1 MPAKEKIIKKL
12 PLVLLAIFASCISPM
27 VSVTNVSSPQNNAI
41 VDGKLFATAYQQRAA
56 EYRALCYQ
64 AFNIARLR
72 IDEIRHVKS
81 EKPKAI
87 MTDIDET
94 VLNNSPYQARQV
106 LQGKD
111 FESASW
117 NAWTAMAN
125 ADTVPG
131 ALHFLQYAASAGIEI
146 FYVSNRDE
154 VEREGTLKN
163 LKKFNFPNADNEH
176 LLLKGKISSKEER
189 KQSVAATHTIVL
201 LMGDNLNDLSN
212 LFEQKNAVDRMN
224 VANSFA
230 AEFGNRF
237 IVLPNPVYGDWESSL
252 YNFNRALSAA
262 QKDSV
267 LKSSL
272 FSY

>member
-1 MPAKEKIIKKL
+1 MKKFSIL
-12 PLVLLAIFASCISPM
+12 FFVFSASCIAPR
-27 VSVTNVSSPQNNAI
+27 VSITNVNPSADNTVVNA
-41 VDGKLFATAYQQRAA
+41 KLWATAYQQKAA

-64 AFNIARLR
+64 AYNIARLR
-72 IDEIRHVKS
+72 VDQIKQTKT

-94 VLNNSPYQARQV
+94 VLNNSPYQAHQA

-111 FESASW
+111 YEAASW
-117 NAWTAMAN
+117 NAWTATGN

-131 ALHFLQYAASAGIEI
+131 ALHFLQYASSIGIEI
-146 FYVSNRDE
+146 FYVTNRSE
-154 VEREGTLKN
+154 SEREGTLKN
-163 LKKFNFPNADNEH
+163 LKKFNFPNADQNH
-176 LLLKGKISSKEER
+176 LLLKGTISSKEER
-189 KQSVAATHTIVL
+189 KQSIAATHDIVL

-212 LFEQKNAVDRMN
+212 LFERKNPGERMD

-230 AEFGNRF
+230 AEFGNKF

-252 YNFNRALSAA
+252 YHYNYSLTPS

-267 LKSSL
+267 LRASLSS
-272 FSY
+272 Y